1 MTPVTLAGIVYFPAL
16 PRKIDALFRNHHC
29 ALSGGFPMQGTSTMT
44 GDERVSLPVRIGGR
58 VYPLEFSASGAGETT
73 VTAETA
79 KANTVRRQ
87 LFRLITDRL
96 SYFSSTR
103 PRSTSELTEVYVD
116 SLQALERF
124 RQDVQDLIPH
134 LCEANLTFRQES
146 GTTAEKARNEVL
158 AQKLS
163 EMTAKTRLDI
173 RRAKNVVDA
182 DLLALPAEQAD
193 ERLRASLEDNVECF
207 VADFFDA
214 LDQLVDQQIAGLV
227 EWTGQNACRYHFF
240 REVVIQDHES
250 TKRMSNGRRQ
260 SSASPTGWVE
270 RINTTTRGTHT
281 HRMARHEHH
290 TTDAFHTSIDDS
302 QVVMPPAVRKL
313 VDNIPEWLAPIV
325 RVIDGKLAR
334 EIVIERDIKKESWE
348 QNEPEDIPV
357 FGCEPAVVID
367 HIVLTGWGPRD
378 IDAELARRNEQT
390 QLQKQAT
397 ERRKAT
403 LVAPA
408 CWTLGCCF
416 SVLSLWLFWQ
426 SSTPTALGAAFA
438 VLLVAVPCWISAF
451 MYSAIATEQSLAKF
465 RPLLGSLGITA
476 VLLGVGLMLAF
487 GFGSVAIVLTSVVLA
502 IGGISILMSTRPR
515 TPSQLERQANEF
527 WTSI

>member
-1 MTPVTLAGIVYFPAL
+1 
-16 PRKIDALFRNHHC
+16 
-29 ALSGGFPMQGTSTMT
+29 MQGTTITM
-44 GDERVSLPVRIGGR
+44 GDERVSLPVRIRGR
-58 VYPLEFSASGAGETT
+58 VYPLDIPVSGANDGT
-73 VTAETA
+73 VSIETA
-79 KANTVRRQ
+79 QSSTVRRQ
-87 LFRLITDRL
+87 LFQLITDRL
-96 SYFSSTR
+96 SYFSGTG

-116 SLQALERF
+116 SLQTLEAF
-124 RQDVQDLIPH
+124 RQDVQGLIPH
-134 LCEANLTFRQES
+134 LCEANLAFRQES
-146 GTTAEKARNEVL
+146 GTAVEEARKEVL
-158 AQKLS
+158 TKKLS
-163 EMTAKTRLDI
+163 EMAAKTRLDI

-193 ERLRASLEDNVECF
+193 EPLRASLEDNVRSF

-250 TKRMSNGRRQ
+250 TRSTSNGRRR

-270 RINTTTRGTHT
+270 QLKTTERGTHT
-281 HRMARHEHH
+281 HRLARHEHH

-302 QVVMPPAVRKL
+302 QVVMPAAVKKL

-334 EIVIERDIKKESWE
+334 EIVIERDIKTESWE
-348 QNEPEDIPV
+348 QHELRDIPV

-378 IDAELARRNEQT
+378 IDAELARRDEQA
-390 QLQKQAT
+390 QLHKQAVET
-397 ERRKAT
+397 REAQ

-408 CWTLGCCF
+408 SWTFGCCF

-451 MYSAIATEQSLAKF
+451 VYSATANEQSLTKF
-465 RPLLGSLGITA
+465 RPLLGSLSITA
-476 VLLGVGLMLAF
+476 VLLSFGLLLAF
-487 GFGSVAIVLTSVVLA
+487 GFGSAAVVLTAIVLA
-502 IGGISILMSTRPR
+502 IGGIIILVSTRPR

-527 WTSI
+527 WSSI